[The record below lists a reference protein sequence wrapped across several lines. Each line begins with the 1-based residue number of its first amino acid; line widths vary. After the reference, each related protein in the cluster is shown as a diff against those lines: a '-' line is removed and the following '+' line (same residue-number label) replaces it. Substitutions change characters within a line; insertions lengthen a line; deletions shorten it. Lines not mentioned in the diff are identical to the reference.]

1 MSGYQLGQR
10 VKISGTAEKVRDR
23 SIWRPTVNHNI
34 YSEAVKAWAQIKA
47 EPGRA
52 EYGMLRTRL
61 IESPAPAKKHGVI
74 VGKRT
79 IQQGVTEHSYSE
91 DACFLP
97 CESSQVWLVS
107 YDLHRKSVMCFEHQ
121 IEAFP
126 IPESITVPA
135 PHLSHPGFHT
145 HSHFMRT
152 AARNITNDH
161 PVGGYGVT
169 SAVIKLLNDAADAM
183 EAQP

>member
-1 MSGYQLGQR
+1 MSTYQLGQR
-10 VKISGTAEKVRDR
+10 VNIVGIAEKVRDR
-23 SIWRPTVNHNI
+23 SIWRPIDNRHI
-34 YSEAVKAWAQIKA
+34 YNEAVKAWPQIKA

-61 IESPAPAKKHGVI
+61 IESPAPAKNRGVV

-97 CESSQVWLVS
+97 CETSQVWLVS
-107 YDLHRKSVMCFEHQ
+107 YDLHRKPVMCFEHQ
-121 IEAFP
+121 ISALPAEP
-126 IPESITVPA
+126 SVTIPA
-135 PHLSHPGFHT
+135 PNIPHPGFHT
-145 HSHFMRT
+145 QGHFMRT

-161 PVGGYGVT
+161 PIGGYGVT
-169 SAVIKLLNDAADAM
+169 SAVIKLLNDTA
-183 EAQP
+183 EALEVQK